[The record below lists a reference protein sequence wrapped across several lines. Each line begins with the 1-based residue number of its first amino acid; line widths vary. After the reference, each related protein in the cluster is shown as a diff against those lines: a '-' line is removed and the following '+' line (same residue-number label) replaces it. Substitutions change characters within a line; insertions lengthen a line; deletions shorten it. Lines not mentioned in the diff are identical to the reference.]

1 MTAYHRRAG
10 RVADYA
16 FLQKL
21 EQIDFYIRQTM
32 KGMLSGERR
41 SAKEGSSIEWMD
53 YSEYMP
59 GDDYRRIDWNLAAR
73 FDKLYMKHFVGE
85 IQTET
90 HIYLDMSESMDW
102 ADDGKK
108 SLMALKIAAALAYL
122 SVSHADRAS
131 FSLLR
136 GERCERMCEPVTGK
150 YGFFRAMPLLDGL
163 EFDGDVDIEKAIC
176 ADGMPGADCGLS
188 VLISDLLTDSDWKH
202 AVDWLLSHHRQV
214 MIIQVLAPEEDLPAY
229 GGYLTL
235 LDAEKQGEAA
245 RLNHHIDRR
254 SLEQY
259 KRTIA
264 SWKAEIESFCAS
276 RDVAF
281 LSVLSNEKLEEIFLN
296 RGAAA
301 GVIR

>member
-10 RVADYA
+10 QVADHA

-53 YSEYMP
+53 YSEYAP
-59 GDDYRRIDWNLAAR
+59 GDDYRRVDWNLAAR
-73 FDKLYMKHFVGE
+73 FDKLYIKHFVGE

-102 ADDGKK
+102 ADEGKK
-108 SLMALKIAAALAYL
+108 SLMALRLAAAMAYL

-136 GERCERMCEPVTGK
+136 GGKCERLCGSVVGRT
-150 YGFFRAMPLLDGL
+150 GFFRAAPLLDGL
-163 EFDGDVDIEKAIC
+163 EFGGDTDIGKAVC
-176 ADGMPGADCGLS
+176 SDSMPGADHGLS
-188 VLISDLLTDSDWKH
+188 ILISDLLTDSDWRH

-214 MIIQVLAPEEDLPAY
+214 MVIQVLAPEEVSPAY
-229 GGYLTL
+229 GGYLSL
-235 LDAEKQGEAA
+235 LDAERQDETA
-245 RLNHHIDRR
+245 RLNHHIDRH
-254 SLEQY
+254 SMEQY
-259 KRTIA
+259 KRTFA
-264 SWKAEIESFCAS
+264 AWQAEIASFCAS
-276 RDVAF
+276 RNAAF
-281 LSVLSNEKLEEIFLN
+281 LSVVSDEKLEDVFLT